1 MYVNEGT
8 TIYDIAELSTLWNIS
23 EISEKDLA
31 TVKPG
36 ATVKLSLKAYP
47 QEEFTGKVT
56 FIYPVVNSQTR
67 TVKIRSEF
75 ANKGGKLK
83 PQMYGETLFS
93 TNAGEGLMI
102 PAEAIIFSGKR
113 TVVWVKASDGMFEGR
128 DVKIGN
134 KYGSKYQVL
143 EGLEE
148 DEEVAATGGF
158 LIDSES
164 QLKSG
169 SQSGHQHGETKTP
182 KKDAPASKPKDNS
195 SEHNNH

>member
-1 MYVNEGT
+1 
-8 TIYDIAELSTLWNIS
+8 
-23 EISEKDLA
+23 
-31 TVKPG
+31 
-36 ATVKLSLKAYP
+36 
-47 QEEFTGKVT
+47 
-56 FIYPVVNSQTR
+56 VVNSQTR

-93 TNAGEGLMI
+93 SYAGEGLLI

-128 DVKIGN
+128 DVKIGK

-158 LIDSES
+158 PYRFGKPVKI
-164 QLKSG
+164 G
-169 SQSGHQHGETKTP
+169 MPSGHQHGETGTP
-182 KKDAPASKPKDNS
+182 KKDAPAVKPIKNS
-195 SEHNNH
+195 SEHKNH